1 MKVTKHNVGSILS
14 SYLVK
19 NRIPFAV
26 IEDDSSKILLEAFVG
41 PILIYVTSE
50 FDLDSSINDNFTIET
65 LFRMD
70 HSNEFHTIHMDS
82 STYIEVDHTDV
93 ESIMEKVV
101 SKSREMEEVFDSIS
115 ELIYSIVEIC
125 ESNKL
130 DPSIFIPNYKKF

>member
-26 IEDDSSKILLEAFVG
+26 IEDDSSKILLEAFIG

-65 LFRMD
+65 LVKVD
-70 HSNEFHTIHMDS
+70 NSNKFHTIHMDS
-82 STYIEVDHTDV
+82 STYTEVDHTDV

-101 SKSREMEEVFDSIS
+101 SKSREMEKVFDSIS
-115 ELIYSIVEIC
+115 ELIFSIVGIC

>member
-26 IEDDSSKILLEAFVG
+26 IEDDSSKILLEAYIG

-101 SKSREMEEVFDSIS
+101 SKSREMEKVFDSIS
-115 ELIYSIVEIC
+115 ELIFSIVEIC

>member
-26 IEDDSSKILLEAFVG
+26 IEDDSSKILLEAFIG

-101 SKSREMEEVFDSIS
+101 SKSREMEKVFDSIS

>member
-26 IEDDSSKILLEAFVG
+26 IEDDSSKILLEAFIG

-65 LFRMD
+65 LVKVD
-70 HSNEFHTIHMDS
+70 NSNKFHTIHMDS

-101 SKSREMEEVFDSIS
+101 SKSREMEKVFDSIS
-115 ELIYSIVEIC
+115 ELIYSIVRIC

>member
-26 IEDDSSKILLEAFVG
+26 IEDDSSKILLEAFIG
-41 PILIYVTSE
+41 PILIYVASE

-101 SKSREMEEVFDSIS
+101 SKSREMEKVFDSIS
-115 ELIYSIVEIC
+115 ELIFSIVEIC